1 MKKKYNVKEDGTD
14 FFGNKKYKVEEVKN
28 NSGELGSIVVLA
40 LILSIYYFYQFI
52 YKEILFFNNRKNKL
66 IDTYLLIE
74 KSNKYAVIS
83 SLFHIIGGFILYV
96 IVWHN
101 VTNHN
106 AVVKI
111 YMFSILIPM
120 LIGYI
125 IKIFQ
130 TIKSMFIK

>member
-96 IVWHN
+96 IVF
-101 VTNHN
+101 
-106 AVVKI
+106 K
-111 YMFSILIPM
+111 
-120 LIGYI
+120 
-125 IKIFQ
+125 
-130 TIKSMFIK
+130 